1 MKRKSRDEHLF
12 DPGRKRV
19 LALDGGGLRGVLTLS
34 YLDKLESLLRDR
46 HGGDPDFRLSDYF
59 DLIGGTSTGA
69 IIASFLATGRS
80 TAEIREGFRALGRRV
95 FRKMPWR
102 VGMFSPKFEAGPL
115 REVLRDELGDTTL
128 GSDEIKTGLVI
139 VAKRLDSG
147 SVWTIHNNP
156 KGKYFEAPEGDPHAK
171 PNKDFLLR
179 DVIRASCAAP
189 HYFEPEAIEI
199 AHESSGAFVDGGV
212 SPYMNPALLLLMF
225 VSLEGYGLNWSLGE
239 DQLLIVSFGTGYME
253 TRMTPDD
260 VMNMTPAL
268 VLLRSFSSV
277 LYDCNILAQT
287 MLQWLAHSPTRRVI
301 DSEIESLAKDNVGGA
316 KWATYLR
323 YDAPIDPEWMRERL
337 GIQVTPAEAAEI
349 FAMDRFENADILS
362 KIGEEAARLELIPE
376 HLPKQFDI
384 EMR

>member
-12 DPGRKRV
+12 DPGCKRV

-46 HGGDPDFRLSDYF
+46 YGGDPDFRLSDYF

-69 IIASFLATGRS
+69 IIASFLAMGRS
-80 TAEIREGFRALGRRV
+80 IAEIREGYRLLGSRV
-95 FRKMPWR
+95 FRTMPWR
-102 VGMFSPKFEAGPL
+102 IGMFSPKFEAGPL
-115 REVLRDELGDTTL
+115 REVLQDEIGDTTL
-128 GSDEIKTGLVI
+128 GSNEIKTGLV
-139 VAKRLDSG
+139 VVSKRLDSG
-147 SVWTIHNNP
+147 SVWPIHNNP
-156 KGKYFEAPEGDPHAK
+156 KGKYFEAPADDPHAK

-199 AHESSGAFVDGGV
+199 AQDLNGAFIDGGV
-212 SPYMNPALLLLMF
+212 SPYNNPSLLLLMF
-225 VSLEGYGLNWSLGE
+225 AGLVGYGLNWPLAQ

-253 TRMTPDD
+253 ARMTPDE

-268 VLLRSFSSV
+268 VALRSFSSV
-277 LYDCNILAQT
+277 LYDCNVMAQT
-287 MLQWLAHSPTRRVI
+287 MLQWLAHTPTRRII
-301 DSEIESLAKDNVGGA
+301 DTEIGSLANDSVGGT

-323 YDAPIDPEWMRERL
+323 YDAPIDSEWMRERL
-337 GIQVTPAEAAEI
+337 GIEVTPAETAEI

-362 KIGEEAARLELIPE
+362 RIGKEAARLELKAE
-376 HLPKQFDI
+376 HFPRKFDI
-384 EMR
+384 ESS